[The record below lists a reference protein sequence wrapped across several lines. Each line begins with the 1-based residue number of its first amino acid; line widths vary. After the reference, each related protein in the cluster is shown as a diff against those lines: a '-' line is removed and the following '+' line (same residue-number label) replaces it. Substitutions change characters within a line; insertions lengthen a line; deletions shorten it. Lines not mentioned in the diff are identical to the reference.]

1 MPLSAG
7 RCSTSRDRGKKGEE
21 GLEDKGG
28 WPRSSLEEHRW
39 TTCVDKYNRRWPGP
53 CLRLFLPFPFFFLPR
68 RHFANPLGIPL
79 NFSEGGEGRHSFPP
93 PPPRHL
99 EKISNFKLLFFLL
112 VIRYRRLRS
121 SPSYRRLLSANYG
134 ATTCIHLSITFRRDG
149 ICCARRKRSL
159 EYRRDADR

>member
-79 NFSEGGEGRHSFPP
+79 NFSEGGEGRHSSPP
-93 PPPRHL
+93 PSSSFG
-99 EKISNFKLLFFLL
+99 ENFKLQTFVFLTRHS
-112 VIRYRRLRS
+112 ISPPTRLS
-121 SPSYRRLLSANYG
+121 LLSAFIIGELWCDNLHPFVNNVSSGWY
-134 ATTCIHLSITFRRDG
+134 LL
-149 ICCARRKRSL
+149 RRKETKLGISP
-159 EYRRDADR
+159 